1 MIYDSKNIQK
11 KMFEYLTIN
20 NYLFLKLRKQMIRNL
35 KNILIMIKD
44 QKKLIKKIYLIQL
57 MIRFVYFFSF
67 IKEYYNQII
76 IKKCKLFLMNH

>member
-44 QKKLIKKIYLIQL
+44 EKKLIKKIYLIQL
-57 MIRFVYFFSF
+57 MILFVYFFSF
-67 IKEYYNQII
+67 IKEY
-76 IKKCKLFLMNH
+76 